1 MSPPS
6 SPAPPVRDGWRDGSR
21 PRDRRQPRPVCAT
34 PLPSAR
40 ARYCSAACTQRA
52 YRPRQV
58 TADGLDLAT
67 LRRDLQRRRALVT
80 HTIYEC
86 PGCAERFAGVRRCP
100 DCQLFCRA
108 LGLGGRCPDCETPIL
123 LTELLPTEVLP

>member
-6 SPAPPVRDGWRDGSR
+6 SAAPPVRYGWRDG
-21 PRDRRQPRPVCAT
+21 PGPRPCPACAT

-40 ARYCSAACTQRA
+40 ARYCSAACKQRA
-52 YRPRQV
+52 YRLRQAP
-58 TADGLDLAT
+58 ADGLDLAT

-86 PGCAERFAGVRRCP
+86 PGCAERFLGVRRCP
-100 DCQLFCRA
+100 DCQLFCRT

-123 LTELLPTEVLP
+123 LTELLTPEVLP